1 MLKLR
6 IITALILGPF
16 ILWSVLTFSHRA
28 IAVELAII
36 FLLGAWEWARLSGIS
51 NQYARIFYAL
61 SVGLL
66 MTLSSLLLH
75 AYPDY
80 LPNVLYL
87 AVGWW
92 IFCLLWLV
100 RTEKAGIKSGQPF
113 SAGLKFGNLL
123 VGVIV
128 LLGAFIALTGLHQ
141 AESYG
146 AHYIIALLVLI
157 WTADTAAYFTG
168 KALGKH
174 KLSPNIS
181 PGKTWEGV
189 AGAMLAIV
197 IVAYLLALF
206 LELERQHLASFIM
219 LSAIAIIFSIAGD
232 LFESMFKRRAG
243 IKDSSQILPGH
254 GGILDRIDSLL
265 SASPIFFCGLLLA
278 GIR

>member
-28 IAVELAII
+28 IAIELAII
-36 FLLGAWEWARLSGIS
+36 FLLGAWEWARMSGLNS
-51 NQYARIFYAL
+51 QYARIFYAL
-61 SVGLL
+61 SIGLL
-66 MTLSSLLLH
+66 MTLASLLLH
-75 AYPDY
+75 IYPEHLSTAIY
-80 LPNVLYL
+80 FV
-87 AVGWW
+87 VGWW
-92 IFCLLWLV
+92 FFCLFWLV
-100 RTEKAGIKSGQPF
+100 HAEKTGLNSEQPF
-113 SAGLKFGNLL
+113 TAALKFTNLM
-123 VGVIV
+123 VGIVV

-146 AHYIIALLVLI
+146 AYYIIALLILI

-174 KLSPNIS
+174 KLAPNIS

-189 AGAMLAIV
+189 AGAMLGI
-197 IVAYLLALF
+197 ILVAYLLTIF
-206 LELERQHLASFIM
+206 LELSGKNVVSFII
-219 LSAIAIIFSIAGD
+219 LSVIAIVFSIAGD

-265 SASPIFFCGLLLA
+265 SASPIFFSGLLLA
-278 GIR
+278 GIK

>member
-36 FLLGAWEWARLSGIS
+36 FLLGAWEWARMAGLDS
-51 NQYARIFYAL
+51 QYARIFYAL
-61 SVGLL
+61 SIGLL
-66 MTLSSLLLH
+66 MTLASLLLH
-75 AYPDY
+75 IYPEH
-80 LPNVLYL
+80 LPTALYFV
-87 AVGWW
+87 AGWW
-92 IFCLLWLV
+92 FFCLFWLARV
-100 RTEKAGIKSGQPF
+100 EKIGIKSGHPF
-113 SAGLKFGNLL
+113 TAALKFTNLI
-123 VGVIV
+123 VGTVV

-141 AESYG
+141 AEPYG
-146 AHYIIALLVLI
+146 AYYIIALLILI

-174 KLSPNIS
+174 KLAPNIS

-189 AGAMLAIV
+189 AGAMLAIIV
-197 IVAYLLALF
+197 VAYLLTMF
-206 LELERQHLASFIM
+206 LDLNDENVISFII
-219 LSAIAIIFSIAGD
+219 LCVIAIIFSVAGD

-265 SASPIFFCGLLLA
+265 SASPIFFSGLLLV
-278 GIR
+278 GIK

>member
-36 FLLGAWEWARLSGIS
+36 FLLGAWEWARMAGLDS
-51 NQYARIFYAL
+51 QYARIFYAL
-61 SVGLL
+61 SIGLL
-66 MTLSSLLLH
+66 MTLASLLLH
-75 AYPDY
+75 IYPEH
-80 LPNVLYL
+80 LPTALYFV
-87 AVGWW
+87 AGWW
-92 IFCLLWLV
+92 FFCLFWLA
-100 RTEKAGIKSGQPF
+100 RIEKIGIKSGQPF
-113 SAGLKFGNLL
+113 TAALKFTNLI
-123 VGVIV
+123 VGTVV

-141 AESYG
+141 AEPYG
-146 AHYIIALLVLI
+146 AYYIIALLILI

-174 KLSPNIS
+174 KLAPTIS

-189 AGAMLAIV
+189 AGAMLAIIV
-197 IVAYLLALF
+197 VAYLLTMF
-206 LELERQHLASFIM
+206 LDLNDENVISFII
-219 LSAIAIIFSIAGD
+219 LCVIAIIFSVAGD

-265 SASPIFFCGLLLA
+265 SASPIFFSGLLLV
-278 GIR
+278 GIK

>member
-28 IAVELAII
+28 LAIELALI
-36 FLLGAWEWARLSGIS
+36 FLIGAWEWARMAGLS

-66 MTLSSLLLH
+66 MTLVSVVLH
-75 AYPDY
+75 VYPEH
-80 LPNVLYL
+80 LVTMLYVV
-87 AVGWW
+87 AGWW
-92 IFCLLWLV
+92 IFCLLWLAHA
-100 RTEKAGIKSGQPF
+100 EKNGLKSGRSF
-113 SAGLKFGNLL
+113 SAGLKSVNLL

-128 LLGAFIALTGLHQ
+128 LLGAFIAITGLHQ
-141 AESYG
+141 AEAYG
-146 AHYIIALLVLI
+146 AYYIIALLILI

-174 KLSPNIS
+174 KLAPHIS

-189 AGAMLAIV
+189 AGAMLAVIV
-197 IVAYLLALF
+197 VAYLLTLF
-206 LELERQHLASFIM
+206 LGLKNQNVIYFTV
-219 LSAIAIIFSIAGD
+219 LSVITISFSIAGD

-254 GGILDRIDSLL
+254 GGVLDRIDSLL
-265 SASPIFFCGLLLA
+265 SASPIFFLGLLLA